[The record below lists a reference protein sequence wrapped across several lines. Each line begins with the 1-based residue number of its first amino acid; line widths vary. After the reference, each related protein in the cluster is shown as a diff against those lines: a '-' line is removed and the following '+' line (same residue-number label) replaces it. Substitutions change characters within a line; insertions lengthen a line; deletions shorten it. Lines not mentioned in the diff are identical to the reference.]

1 MPDIPYW
8 VLGIIYLVGVGI
20 YLFWSFF
27 YIYLIVRYG
36 LFDKRGKFYTL
47 FFLTFTVINIG
58 LVTLALIETDW
69 FQLISLFPQR
79 TNFSL

>member
-20 YLFWSFF
+20 FLFWSFF
-27 YIYLIVRYG
+27 YIYLMVRYG

-47 FFLTFTVINIG
+47 FFLTFAVINIG
-58 LVTLALIETDW
+58 LAFITLIETDW
-69 FQLISLFPQR
+69 FQVITLFPQQS
-79 TNFSL
+79 NFSL